1 MMELCFGILWG
12 IITLSVLILTKKFY
26 IPYLVAKNE
35 GNKVSSEK
43 TESNLQGISKV
54 AFIVIAVICSLVSA
68 VSGYRFA
75 GGISVGVV
83 SGLIIFTFAN
93 GILSCIF
100 VTDMQLKIIPNA
112 CVIAALGAKII
123 SFVTDFILYRDRFR
137 DSIVFSF
144 IVGAVAFLF
153 LFIMSKITRDGIG
166 MGDVKLL
173 SAIGFLCGLKTLF
186 FTILLAFV
194 FASVFSLVLIIMKK
208 KSIRDSIPFG
218 PMFWVGF
225 QIAVLL
231 LFV

>member
-1 MMELCFGILWG
+1 MKLCFGFLWG

-26 IPYLVAKNE
+26 VPYLVAKNK
-35 GNKVSSEK
+35 GNKVNSEK
-43 TESNLQGISKV
+43 SEGNLQGISEV
-54 AFIVIAVICSLVSA
+54 AFIIISVLCTLLSA

-75 GGISVGVV
+75 DGISVAVV

-100 VTDMQLKIIPNA
+100 VTDMQLKIIPNM
-112 CVIAALGAKII
+112 CVVAALAAKII
-123 SFVTDFILYRDRFR
+123 SFIVDFILYRDRFR

-144 IVGAVAFLF
+144 IVGAAGFLF
-153 LFIMSKITRDGIG
+153 LFVMSKITHDGIG

-186 FTILLAFV
+186 FTVLLAFI
-194 FASVFSLVLIIMKK
+194 FASIFSLVLILMKK
-208 KSIRDSIPFG
+208 KSIKDSIPFG